1 MANAKTEWKPFYTLQ
16 PKLQMKS
23 SIFETKSM
31 DWHHCCQRQ
40 WRYSLANCQ
49 SFLSPKELQL
59 KVFCFA
65 SLSTKEKGILQL
77 VFHYEYTW
85 VLLPTWNF
93 SKMKE
98 DILLTVFENHPIC
111 RIWIFQFWHFPPI
124 FVLLKLTCLVTLF
137 DRKLQV
143 FKNSPKCTIFGI
155 FT

>member
-31 DWHHCCQRQ
+31 NWHHCCQRR

-98 DILLTVFENHPIC
+98 DILLTLFENYSKCRFWILAFSANFCPIKTDLSGNTVWPQALDYQKLAK
-111 RIWIFQFWHFPPI
+111 IDHFWHF
-124 FVLLKLTCLVTLF
+124 
-137 DRKLQV
+137 
-143 FKNSPKCTIFGI
+143 
-155 FT
+155 

>member
-1 MANAKTEWKPFYTLQ
+1 METLLHTATETTNEIIYFWNQIYGLTSLLSK
-16 PKLQMKS
+16 
-23 SIFETKSM
+23 
-31 DWHHCCQRQ
+31 
-40 WRYSLANCQ
+40 RYSLANCQ

-98 DILLTVFENHPIC
+98 DILLTMFENCSKC
-111 RIWIFQFWHFPPI
+111 RIWNFWILAFSTNFCPIKTDISGNTVWPQASGFQKLAKMHHFGH
-124 FVLLKLTCLVTLF
+124 F
-137 DRKLQV
+137 
-143 FKNSPKCTIFGI
+143 
-155 FT
+155 